1 MLWSDSGLT
10 NVVSQVLSKTVADAF
25 AYFGNP
31 STVETQKFVAIFDK
45 FFDCMNVRSRDL
57 WIRKL
62 KPDLKPYTSVDD
74 PRFKVGDTYT
84 GCVTIS

>member
-1 MLWSDSGLT
+1 MPLPIWKYLHSG
-10 NVVSQVLSKTVADAF
+10 D
-25 AYFGNP
+25 
-31 STVETQKFVAIFDK
+31 VAIFDK

-84 GCVTIS
+84 GCVTIIS